1 MIFWFMEN
9 VQTYNFTKQKK
20 ASRRPFMNFSVF
32 VDLLGSFFLYI
43 NCLNNAFDLLAVS
56 DAIRI
61 FLPWYMYLV
70 QPI

>member
-32 VDLLGSFFLYI
+32 VDLLG
-43 NCLNNAFDLLAVS
+43 
-56 DAIRI
+56 
-61 FLPWYMYLV
+61 
-70 QPI
+70 